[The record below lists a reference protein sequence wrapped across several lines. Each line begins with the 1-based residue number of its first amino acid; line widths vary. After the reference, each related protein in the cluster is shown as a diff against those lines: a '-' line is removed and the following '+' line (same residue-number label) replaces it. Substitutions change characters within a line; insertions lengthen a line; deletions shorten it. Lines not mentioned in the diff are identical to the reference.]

1 MIGSIEVGSLAFDVA
16 TMIYTASLVILG
28 YQAVLFSS

>member
-1 MIGSIEVGSLAFDVA
+1 MIGPIEVGSLAFDVA
-16 TMIYTASLVILG
+16 TMIYAASLVILR